1 MENYYILMILYQGLT
16 NLSLSSYVGGKCK
29 IETKQIV
36 QGILGQ
42 RVLISKGFNV
52 GSMHSFN
59 TVYKISV
66 AVKSYLLQY
75 KFTKQDIRFA
85 DSVKILSSSYNQ
97 IR

>member
-1 MENYYILMILYQGLT
+1 MILYQGLT

-29 IETKQIV
+29 IVTKEMV
-36 QGILGQ
+36 QGIVGQ

-59 TVYKISV
+59 TVYKISDS
-66 AVKSYLLQY
+66 VKSYLPQY
-75 KFTKQDIRFA
+75 KFTKQDFRFS
-85 DSVKILSSSYNQ
+85 DSVKVLSSSYNQ